1 MTKTSHR
8 AAIPEAPPV
17 QAPAPVMQAARA
29 NCAARLR
36 AQGHEVEAQ
45 CFERGERDQSFG
57 MRHEVNKLL
66 AEATREVPTNWTL
79 VVLRDGAEVPP
90 V

>member
-17 QAPAPVMQAARA
+17 QAPVPVMQAARA

-36 AQGHEVEAQ
+36 ARGHEVEAQ
-45 CFERGERDQSFG
+45 CFERGERDGTFA
-57 MRHEVNKLL
+57 MRHEVNRLT
-66 AEATREVPTNWTL
+66 AERGE
-79 VVLRDGAEVPP
+79 G
-90 V
+90 